1 MSDSEEDDWDWV
13 ETLEPTKRQWSHD
26 NKKIVRTRAS
36 KIVSDRLQTHDRVL
50 ITGAAGSGKSA
61 IAHFIGLR
69 YSMDRKSVSYST
81 ALDEIENAPMK
92 MIGTDFDIFVIDDPI
107 GKSRTDPLACQ
118 WWQRQNK
125 EFDYYLRIGLNG
137 RKIAPNIRVIVTCR
151 SNLIDDQTSSMFQ
164 NYSVIN
170 LDEESLAPTMEEK
183 KKILDSHI
191 DTSGISKNDMNAI
204 LKSASA
210 FPALCHTVG
219 INATFRSNI
228 RQFFRSPYELI
239 RNEILR
245 IKECEQASYMGLFLL
260 VIGDNKLSE
269 DEFLSDCTFK
279 DDDVENDV
287 QEEDETSILNESVI
301 CLLNSFG
308 LPRTT
313 IAQDILE
320 SLDSLEGSFLT
331 KVEGVYQ
338 FQNSLLFQ
346 TCLHYYCMN
355 ETKLFLEYCT
365 GFFYRN
371 FPTFEVNDK
380 ENKDSV
386 YPHFY
391 FKDSLIVDY
400 TKRIASD
407 ISEKTFLD
415 VFLCQWTSDERIYR
429 VIEKIIVDKNP
440 EEILEMAIKA
450 ELAKEDIGLIPLA
463 KTNRMQL
470 RGFSKVDLV
479 TLGEKLSPIVLAI
492 LFSHDKIFLAMF
504 DKLQQNEMCC
514 RNLKKQPLLPAV
526 CANGNTELA
535 NKILHFYGKE
545 EPPYLW
551 NTDEKIHAIHIAA
564 TFHHSDILTLISSQ
578 ENVNLSTSFNEVP
591 LYLALAMKRSCISYF
606 SSQSGKEKTF
616 IETVKCLIKMG
627 ADVRKCSFPEQ
638 KPGIIALACSKNN
651 THVVRIL
658 LENGAQVHEETK
670 YALTGL
676 HFACMRGNIDLVH
689 LLLSKGV
696 DVNVHGPPKQRLT
709 ALYYAAKYG
718 HHPIVDILLSKG
730 AKIDLQVCGWNSPL
744 FIACRQGHEN
754 IVKLLLEYSK
764 DILKD
769 SDLAPSLHA
778 AIENGKAAIVELL
791 LQNGAK
797 ANTKE
802 KLSKEYPLSM
812 AATFGNVKIIKLL
825 LDRGADIEIET
836 KTGCTPLILASK
848 HDHVLTAQCLL
859 ENKAD
864 VNKKDNYGKSSLFY
878 ACRYGHLDIVKLL
891 LKHNADIT
899 VVSDSGEDVLYIASL
914 WGHFDVANELL
925 KFAKYNVSTKK
936 DIFEQFSHGNDDDN
950 DDDDIDEFPRSPLSA
965 AVRNGHEK
973 VVKLLIEN
981 DEDVNERV
989 DNDGTPLIIAVR
1001 EGFVDIMRYLL
1012 ENGANVNL
1020 SDSENDNA
1028 LHNASTCFDNSVTVI
1043 KTLLNHGID
1052 INSAGSEGYTP
1063 LHLALLRG
1071 NRKTASC
1078 LLNHRPNVNI
1088 IAAGQSPLLLACEAG
1103 FHDVVKELLCQGAH
1117 VDPEY
1122 NGKPLTPGPLSAA
1135 AGKGSLKIVKTLIDH
1150 GAKVNPLSSDRKT
1163 PLFYATRIGNCDI
1176 MKTLIDNKAR
1186 VNAPQDKYDNTCLHE
1201 SVCHKNDDA
1210 MCLLLRNAADVN
1222 ACNTEGVSPLM
1233 MTFDCKQGVS
1243 DKRVSHLIEHGADV
1257 NACDNEAKTSL
1268 HRAALSGYDSI
1279 LEILLKNDADANKCD
1294 SNGESALFMAVR
1306 NGYGTSVKILL
1317 QNKAAID
1324 LLNKNG
1330 ESPLDIA
1337 KRNGMED
1344 ITKLL
1349 TEASDMNNEDFIKKP
1364 AEKPLVMVRS
1374 HTLGPALPRKRSPY
1388 KIPVRR

>member
-1 MSDSEEDDWDWV
+1 MSDSEDGDDWDWV
-13 ETLEPTKRQWSHD
+13 ETLDPTKRQWSHD
-26 NKKIVRTRAS
+26 NKKFVRTRAS
-36 KIVSDRLQTHDRVL
+36 KVISDTVQTQDRVL
-50 ITGAAGSGKSA
+50 ITGSPGSGKSA
-61 IAHFIGLR
+61 IARFIGLR
-69 YSMDRKSVSYST
+69 YSMDRKTVLYST
-81 ALDEIENAPMK
+81 ALEEIENAPMK
-92 MIGTDFDIFVIDDPI
+92 MKGTDTDIIVIDDPI

-118 WWQRQNK
+118 WWERQNK

-151 SNLIDDQTSSMFQ
+151 SNLIDDQTSSLFQ

-170 LDEESLAPTMEEK
+170 LDEESLALTMEEK
-183 KKILDSHI
+183 KNILDSHI
-191 DTSGISKNDMNAI
+191 DTSGISENDLTAI
-204 LKSASA
+204 LESTSA
-210 FPALCHTVG
+210 FPTLCHTVG
-219 INATFRSNI
+219 INTTFRSNI
-228 RQFFRSPYELI
+228 KQFFRSPYELI

-260 VIGDNKLSE
+260 VVGDNTLSE

-279 DDDVENDV
+279 DDDDENEIQD
-287 QEEDETSILNESVI
+287 EDETSILNESVI
-301 CLLNSFG
+301 HLLNSFG

-313 IAQDILE
+313 VAQDILK

-331 KVEGVYQ
+331 KIEGVYQ

-355 ETKLFLEYCT
+355 EPKLFLEYCT

-371 FPTFEVNDK
+371 FATSEFNDNK
-380 ENKDSV
+380 NKDSV

-391 FKDSLIVDY
+391 FTDSLIVDY
-400 TKRIASD
+400 TKRIAND
-407 ISEKTFLD
+407 IFEKTFLD
-415 VFLCQWTSDERIYR
+415 VFLCPWTSDERIHR
-429 VIEKIIVDKNP
+429 VIEKIIGDKNP

-463 KTNRMQL
+463 KKKRMQL
-470 RGFSKVDLV
+470 KGFSKLDLV
-479 TLGEKLSPIVLAI
+479 TLGEKLSPIVLAL
-492 LFSHDKIFLAMF
+492 LFSHDKMFITMF

-526 CANGNTELA
+526 CANGNTELV

-551 NTDEKIHAIHIAA
+551 NKDEKIHAIHIAA
-564 TFHHSDILTLISSQ
+564 TFHHSDILTLTSSQ

-591 LYLALAMKRSCISYF
+591 LYLALSMERSRILYL

-627 ADVRKCSFPEQ
+627 AEVSKCSFPEQ
-638 KPGIIALACSKNN
+638 KPGLIALACSKNN
-651 THVVRIL
+651 TQVVRIL

-670 YALTGL
+670 YALAGL
-676 HFACMRGNIDLVH
+676 HFASMRGNIDLVH

-709 ALYYAAKYG
+709 ALFYATKYG
-718 HHPIVDILLSKG
+718 HYPVVDILLSKG
-730 AKIDLQVCGWNSPL
+730 AKEDLQVSGWNSPL

-754 IVKLLLEYSK
+754 IVKLLLNYSK
-764 DILKD
+764 DVLKD
-769 SDLAPSLHA
+769 SDIAPSLHA
-778 AIENGKAAIVELL
+778 AIENGNDAIVELL
-791 LQNGAK
+791 LQNGAE
-797 ANTKE
+797 ANAKE
-802 KLSKEYPLSM
+802 TLSKEYPLNM
-812 AATFGNVKIIKLL
+812 AATHGNVKIIKLL
-825 LDRGADIEIET
+825 LDRRADVDIET

-848 HDHVLTAQCLL
+848 HDHVLAAQCLL

-891 LKHNADIT
+891 LKHKADIT
-899 VVSDSGEDVLYIASL
+899 VVSDSGEDVLYMASL

-925 KFAKYNVSTKK
+925 NFAKYNDSTKR
-936 DIFEQFSHGNDDDN
+936 DISEQFSYGNDDD
-950 DDDDIDEFPRSPLSA
+950 DDDDEFPRSPLSA
-965 AVRNGHEK
+965 AVKNGHEK

-989 DNDGTPLIIAVR
+989 DNDDTPLIIAAR
-1001 EGFVDIMRYLL
+1001 EGFVDIMKYLL

-1028 LHNASTCFDNSVTVI
+1028 LHNASTYFDNSVTAI
-1043 KTLLNHGID
+1043 NILLNHGID

-1071 NRKTASC
+1071 NRKAASC
-1078 LLNHRPNVNI
+1078 LLDHRPNVNI
-1088 IAAGQSPLLLACEAG
+1088 IAAGKSPLLLACEAG
-1103 FHDVVKELLCQGAH
+1103 FHDVVKKLLSQGAR

-1135 AGKGSLKIVKTLIDH
+1135 SGRGTLKIVKTLIDH
-1150 GAKVNPLSSDRKT
+1150 GAKVNPLSSDQKT
-1163 PLFYATRIGNCDI
+1163 PLFYATRIGHCDI

-1186 VNAPQDKYDNTCLHE
+1186 VNAPQDKYENTCLHE

-1210 MCLLLRNAADVN
+1210 MCLLLRNDADVN

-1243 DKRVSHLIEHGADV
+1243 DKRISTLIEHGADV
-1257 NACDNEAKTSL
+1257 NACDNEAKTTL
-1268 HRAALSGYDSI
+1268 HRATMLGYDSI
-1279 LEILLKNDADANKCD
+1279 MEILLKHDAEANKCD
-1294 SNGESALFMAVR
+1294 NDGESAIFIAVR
-1306 NGYGTSVKILL
+1306 NGYETSVEILL

-1337 KRNGMED
+1337 KRNGMEY
-1344 ITKLL
+1344 IIKLL
-1349 TEASDMNNEDFIKKP
+1349 TEASDMNSEDSIKKHV
-1364 AEKPLVMVRS
+1364 EKPLVMVRS
-1374 HTLGPALPRKRSPY
+1374 HPLGPALPRKRSPY

>member
-1 MSDSEEDDWDWV
+1 MSDSEDGDDWDWV
-13 ETLEPTKRQWSHD
+13 ETLDPTKRQWSHD
-26 NKKIVRTRAS
+26 NEKFVRTRAS
-36 KIVSDRLQTHDRVL
+36 KVIYDKVQTQDRVL
-50 ITGAAGSGKSA
+50 ITGSPGSGKSA
-61 IAHFIGLR
+61 IARFIGLR
-69 YSMDRKSVSYST
+69 YSMDRKTVSYST
-81 ALDEIENAPMK
+81 ALDEIEHAPMK
-92 MIGTDFDIFVIDDPI
+92 MIGTDTDIFVIDDPI

-118 WWQRQNK
+118 WWERQNK

-151 SNLIDDQTSSMFQ
+151 SNLIDDQTSSLFQ

-170 LDEESLAPTMEEK
+170 LDEDSLALTMEEK
-183 KKILDSHI
+183 KNILDSHI
-191 DTSGISKNDMNAI
+191 DTSGISENDLTAI
-204 LKSASA
+204 LGSNSA
-210 FPALCHTVG
+210 FPTLCHTVG
-219 INATFRSNI
+219 INTTFRSNI
-228 RQFFRSPYELI
+228 KQFFRSPYELI

-245 IKECEQASYMGLFLL
+245 IKECEQASYIGLFLL
-260 VIGDNKLSE
+260 VVGDNTLSE

-279 DDDVENDV
+279 DDDDENDV

-301 CLLNSFG
+301 HLLNSFG

-313 IAQDILE
+313 VAQDIFK

-331 KVEGVYQ
+331 KIEGVYQ

-355 ETKLFLEYCT
+355 EPKLFLEYCT

-371 FPTFEVNDK
+371 FATSEFNDNK
-380 ENKDSV
+380 NKDSV

-391 FKDSLIVDY
+391 FTDSLIVDY
-400 TKRIASD
+400 TKRIAND
-407 ISEKTFLD
+407 IFEKTFLD
-415 VFLCQWTSDERIYR
+415 VFLCPWTSDERIHR
-429 VIEKIIVDKNP
+429 VIEKIIGDKNP

-463 KTNRMQL
+463 KKKRMQL
-470 RGFSKVDLV
+470 RGFSKLDLV
-479 TLGEKLSPIVLAI
+479 TLGEKLSPIVLAL
-492 LFSHDKIFLAMF
+492 LFSHDKMFLAMF

-526 CANGNTELA
+526 CANGNTELV

-551 NTDEKIHAIHIAA
+551 NTNEKIHAIHIAA

-578 ENVNLSTSFNEVP
+578 GNVNLSTSFNEVP
-591 LYLALAMKRSCISYF
+591 LYLALSMERSRILYL

-627 ADVRKCSFPEQ
+627 AEVSKCSFPEQ
-638 KPGIIALACSKNN
+638 KPGLIALACSKNN
-651 THVVRIL
+651 TQVVRIL

-670 YALTGL
+670 YALAGL
-676 HFACMRGNIDLVH
+676 HFASMRGNIDLVH

-709 ALYYAAKYG
+709 ALFYATKYG
-718 HHPIVDILLSKG
+718 HYPVVDILLSKG
-730 AKIDLQVCGWNSPL
+730 AKEDLQVSGWNSPL

-754 IVKLLLEYSK
+754 IVKLLLNYSK
-764 DILKD
+764 DVLKD
-769 SDLAPSLHA
+769 SDIAPSLHA
-778 AIENGKAAIVELL
+778 AIENGNDAIVELL
-791 LQNGAK
+791 LQNGAE
-797 ANTKE
+797 ANAKE
-802 KLSKEYPLSM
+802 TLSKEYPLNM
-812 AATFGNVKIIKLL
+812 AATHGNVKIIKLL
-825 LDRGADIEIET
+825 LDRRADVDIET
-836 KTGCTPLILASK
+836 KSGCTPLILASK
-848 HDHVLTAQCLL
+848 HDHVLAAQCLL

-891 LKHNADIT
+891 LKHKADIT
-899 VVSDSGEDVLYIASL
+899 VVSDSGEDVLYMASL

-925 KFAKYNVSTKK
+925 NFAKYNDSTKR
-936 DIFEQFSHGNDDDN
+936 DISEQFSYGNDDD
-950 DDDDIDEFPRSPLSA
+950 DDDDDEFPRSPLSA
-965 AVRNGHEK
+965 AVKNGHEK

-989 DNDGTPLIIAVR
+989 DNDDTPLIIAAR

-1028 LHNASTCFDNSVTVI
+1028 LHNASTYFDNSVTAI
-1043 KTLLNHGID
+1043 NILLNHGID

-1071 NRKTASC
+1071 NRKVASC
-1078 LLNHRPNVNI
+1078 LLDHRPNVNI
-1088 IAAGQSPLLLACEAG
+1088 IAAGKSPLLLACEAG
-1103 FHDVVKELLCQGAH
+1103 FHDVVKKLLSQGAR

-1135 AGKGSLKIVKTLIDH
+1135 AGRGTLKIVKTLIDH

-1163 PLFYATRIGNCDI
+1163 PLFYATRIGHCDI

-1186 VNAPQDKYDNTCLHE
+1186 VNAPQDKYENTCLHE

-1210 MCLLLRNAADVN
+1210 MCLLLRNDADVN

-1243 DKRVSHLIEHGADV
+1243 DKRISTLIKHGADV
-1257 NACDNEAKTSL
+1257 NACDNEAKTTL
-1268 HRAALSGYDSI
+1268 HRATMLGYDSI
-1279 LEILLKNDADANKCD
+1279 MEILLKHDAEANKCD
-1294 SNGESALFMAVR
+1294 NDGESAIFIAVR
-1306 NGYGTSVKILL
+1306 NGYGTSVEILL

-1337 KRNGMED
+1337 KRNGMEY
-1344 ITKLL
+1344 IIKLL
-1349 TEASDMNNEDFIKKP
+1349 TEASDMNSEDSIKKHV
-1364 AEKPLVMVRS
+1364 EKPLVMVRS
-1374 HTLGPALPRKRSPY
+1374 HPLGPALPRKRSPY